1 MAKKFTCPPQAS
13 GLGTFSNNL
22 VGFQLVDGGG
32 FTQGNFDFTSSITE
46 KQDRNFE
53 IGSFSEPMSLD
64 SMNISD
70 IEESKMILAN
80 NFQVYP
86 NYDLTQVTNFT
97 LYGSLVLRLSAS
109 VRRIINYFPAGIEV
123 LSLRPNFSTGT
134 TAVNIFHDEVYDETK
149 LQIEISSMRN
159 PFGIDFSENANKN
172 TSLSELPISQLRNL
186 KDNYNKYVFIVN
198 GEAYVINEI
207 VPTTNTDLYLT
218 VYIQGNPFP
227 NQTFTTDSILIR
239 PSDFYVNKT
248 FNEELDPVENFLL
261 NRNVVPIYTASFSVP
276 IENDD
281 GTFTLSYR
289 SLKFPKD
296 GTWNLDIRSVV
307 FDNYLNQLNE
317 IANNFDAYKTNLIS
331 RFLTT
336 TSIKEFDTIDKKVEK
351 VLQIYGRSFDETK
364 KFIDVLAR
372 MNSVN
377 YNVQNDIPSQLL
389 KNLALTLGW
398 QTNMSPITEEDFLN
412 SVFTTSVSTFSG
424 VPIGPTPEELNYQYF
439 RNLILNSAY
448 LFKSKGT
455 RRSIDVLMKLIGA
468 PEFLLDF
475 NEHIYL
481 ADQRI
486 NLSQFNT
493 QYANIS
499 GGTYVQYTPV
509 LDLTDVYSIMG
520 VQYTGVTLSSTTI
533 DITLTAVDYPIDSF
547 GCPSMPVDGSN
558 YYFQIGGGWFEST
571 PQHRMPE
578 QIDLT
583 TSVFTGTNPNY
594 QTNLLPFNYGEEY
607 LQRFRKFPYMDLG
620 FRLRKTIDNK
630 KSWYDN
636 ESDLRTSFDGGF
648 NSYYYAPD
656 ECLVINVKNVD
667 IMLNPSFGLLYD
679 VYTMSRTYNYPI
691 PNEGLNY
698 VPPSPCNTEPLYP
711 KRGGIDW
718 TEIVPKPKEK
728 TFFEFAQTFWRNMI
742 NVRNRQFI
750 TDGKTGGYP
759 TLQSIWWK
767 YLESRKYAGISNDNF
782 NYQTMI
788 DYINGLGDYWIR
800 LIEQMVPATTIWNTG
815 VRLENSIF
823 HRQKFVWR
831 RQYGCEIVPIPCN
844 PCILTTQLFAYDCP
858 TQILSCGLYPWTNDP
873 NTVSFGTL
881 LGNVIKQYL
890 SLNNLSLSDCI
901 LNTVYV
907 QWYVDLKING
917 ITLETYMFA
926 ETYGYQNYPTNQQ
939 WLDGLNYTLSNLQN
953 EGYNYFID
961 LTKESIIVYNVNC
974 NPLEITDTFSV
985 DVGINFTILCN
996 Q

>member
-1 MAKKFTCPPQAS
+1 
-13 GLGTFSNNL
+13 
-22 VGFQLVDGGG
+22 
-32 FTQGNFDFTSSITE
+32 
-46 KQDRNFE
+46 
-53 IGSFSEPMSLD
+53 
-64 SMNISD
+64 
-70 IEESKMILAN
+70 
-80 NFQVYP
+80 
-86 NYDLTQVTNFT
+86 
-97 LYGSLVLRLSAS
+97 
-109 VRRIINYFPAGIEV
+109 
-123 LSLRPNFSTGT
+123 
-134 TAVNIFHDEVYDETK
+134 
-149 LQIEISSMRN
+149 
-159 PFGIDFSENANKN
+159 
-172 TSLSELPISQLRNL
+172 
-186 KDNYNKYVFIVN
+186 
-198 GEAYVINEI
+198 
-207 VPTTNTDLYLT
+207 
-218 VYIQGNPFP
+218 
-227 NQTFTTDSILIR
+227 
-239 PSDFYVNKT
+239 
-248 FNEELDPVENFLL
+248 
-261 NRNVVPIYTASFSVP
+261 
-276 IENDD
+276 
-281 GTFTLSYR
+281 
-289 SLKFPKD
+289 
-296 GTWNLDIRSVV
+296 
-307 FDNYLNQLNE
+307 
-317 IANNFDAYKTNLIS
+317 
-331 RFLTT
+331 
-336 TSIKEFDTIDKKVEK
+336 
-351 VLQIYGRSFDETK
+351 
-364 KFIDVLAR
+364 
-372 MNSVN
+372 
-377 YNVQNDIPSQLL
+377 
-389 KNLALTLGW
+389 
-398 QTNMSPITEEDFLN
+398 
-412 SVFTTSVSTFSG
+412 
-424 VPIGPTPEELNYQYF
+424 
-439 RNLILNSAY
+439 
-448 LFKSKGT
+448 
-455 RRSIDVLMKLIGA
+455 
-468 PEFLLDF
+468 
-475 NEHIYL
+475 
-481 ADQRI
+481 
-486 NLSQFNT
+486 
-493 QYANIS
+493 
-499 GGTYVQYTPV
+499 
-509 LDLTDVYSIMG
+509 
-520 VQYTGVTLSSTTI
+520 
-533 DITLTAVDYPIDSF
+533 
-547 GCPSMPVDGSN
+547 
-558 YYFQIGGGWFEST
+558 
-571 PQHRMPE
+571 
-578 QIDLT
+578 
-583 TSVFTGTNPNY
+583 
-594 QTNLLPFNYGEEY
+594 
-607 LQRFRKFPYMDLG
+607 MDLG
-620 FRLRKTIDNK
+620 FKLRRVEDNK
-630 KSWYDN
+630 KSWVDT
-636 ESDLRTSFDGGF
+636 DPFLRTSFDGGF

>member
-1 MAKKFTCPPQAS
+1 
-13 GLGTFSNNL
+13 
-22 VGFQLVDGGG
+22 
-32 FTQGNFDFTSSITE
+32 
-46 KQDRNFE
+46 
-53 IGSFSEPMSLD
+53 
-64 SMNISD
+64 
-70 IEESKMILAN
+70 
-80 NFQVYP
+80 
-86 NYDLTQVTNFT
+86 
-97 LYGSLVLRLSAS
+97 
-109 VRRIINYFPAGIEV
+109 
-123 LSLRPNFSTGT
+123 
-134 TAVNIFHDEVYDETK
+134 
-149 LQIEISSMRN
+149 
-159 PFGIDFSENANKN
+159 
-172 TSLSELPISQLRNL
+172 
-186 KDNYNKYVFIVN
+186 
-198 GEAYVINEI
+198 
-207 VPTTNTDLYLT
+207 
-218 VYIQGNPFP
+218 
-227 NQTFTTDSILIR
+227 
-239 PSDFYVNKT
+239 
-248 FNEELDPVENFLL
+248 
-261 NRNVVPIYTASFSVP
+261 
-276 IENDD
+276 
-281 GTFTLSYR
+281 
-289 SLKFPKD
+289 
-296 GTWNLDIRSVV
+296 
-307 FDNYLNQLNE
+307 
-317 IANNFDAYKTNLIS
+317 
-331 RFLTT
+331 
-336 TSIKEFDTIDKKVEK
+336 
-351 VLQIYGRSFDETK
+351 
-364 KFIDVLAR
+364 
-372 MNSVN
+372 
-377 YNVQNDIPSQLL
+377 
-389 KNLALTLGW
+389 
-398 QTNMSPITEEDFLN
+398 
-412 SVFTTSVSTFSG
+412 
-424 VPIGPTPEELNYQYF
+424 
-439 RNLILNSAY
+439 
-448 LFKSKGT
+448 
-455 RRSIDVLMKLIGA
+455 
-468 PEFLLDF
+468 
-475 NEHIYL
+475 
-481 ADQRI
+481 
-486 NLSQFNT
+486 
-493 QYANIS
+493 
-499 GGTYVQYTPV
+499 
-509 LDLTDVYSIMG
+509 MG

-953 EGYNYFID
+953 DGYNYFID
-961 LTKESIIVYNVNC
+961 QNKESIIVYNVNC